1 MDLEPNPLIEGS
13 GLVAVGFGGGGG
25 IRGSQESKI
34 SRGGVLAR
42 TNSCAKIGNWW
53 GINRH
58 GWEAGFVVLMEG
70 KISFKR
76 LALFFYQVS
85 IRHYLSCYKVQTRK
99 KYLCGLSQK
108 MITLI

>member
-58 GWEAGFVVLMEG
+58 GWEEGFVVLMEG

-76 LALFFYQVS
+76 YSVTNS
-85 IRHYLSCYKVQTRK
+85 SCMYILHFQN
-99 KYLCGLSQK
+99 G
-108 MITLI
+108 ILIIVIFETF